1 MLCGLTDIFALLS
14 NLRGVFLACYTM
26 LLPKVIRKM
35 LVKDACLEN
44 FNQCLIINGYLRAK
58 VVPDDNELMLNNDG
72 LVPNNVGQVP
82 HNDKLVPTNDE
93 LVPTN
98 DEQVPND
105 KNQCLIVMS
114 LCLILRKQT

>member
-1 MLCGLTDIFALLS
+1 
-14 NLRGVFLACYTM
+14 M
-26 LLPKVIRKM
+26 LLPKVLRKM
-35 LVKDACLEN
+35 LVKDACLEK
-44 FNQCLIINGYLRAK
+44 FNQCLIIKGYLRTK

-82 HNDKLVPTNDE
+82 NNGE

-105 KNQCLIVMS
+105 KNQCLPVMN
-114 LCLILRKQT
+114 LCLIIRKQT

>member
-1 MLCGLTDIFALLS
+1 
-14 NLRGVFLACYTM
+14 M
-26 LLPKVIRKM
+26 LLPKVLRKM
-35 LVKDACLEN
+35 LVKDTCLEK
-44 FNQCLIINGYLRAK
+44 FNQCLIIKGYLRTK

-82 HNDKLVPTNDE
+82 NNGE

-105 KNQCLIVMS
+105 KNQCLPVMN
-114 LCLILRKQT
+114 LCLIIRKQT

>member
-1 MLCGLTDIFALLS
+1 MWLNRHLCVALQLKRRFPRKHYS
-14 NLRGVFLACYTM
+14 ACYTM
-26 LLPKVIRKM
+26 LLPKVLRKM
-35 LVKDACLEN
+35 IVKDARLEN

-82 HNDKLVPTNDE
+82 HNDE

-105 KNQCLIVMS
+105 KNQCLIVMN
-114 LCLILRKQT
+114 LCLILSKQT